1 MFRGCYSARIDEKS
15 RLKVPSDFRRLIEEN
30 FGRQVFITSLD
41 GRCARVYPMPTWL
54 EIEQKLGGTGLV
66 RPPATRRFFRH
77 TNYFGQAAEIDNQ
90 GRILI
95 HPRLREAAD
104 MAGEVDVV
112 GHFDYLEIWNH
123 ARIAASVEEEPFT
136 EADESE
142 LAKGQGPA

>member
-1 MFRGCYSARIDEKS
+1 MFRGSYIARIDEKS

-54 EIEQKLGGTGLV
+54 ELEQKLGGTGLV
-66 RPPATRRFFRH
+66 RDPSTRRFFQRS
-77 TNYFGQAAEIDNQ
+77 NYFGQTAEIDNQ

-95 HPRLREAAD
+95 HQRLREAAD

-112 GHFDYLEIWNH
+112 GNFDYLEIWNH
-123 ARIAASVEEEPFT
+123 ARIATTIDQDPFT
-136 EADESE
+136 EEDEVN
-142 LAKGQGPA
+142 LVKGRS